1 MVRIRE
7 KLRGKILDL
16 TNPGW
21 RERPLMA
28 KVLAHQQRIRSD
40 PEVQARRRKVHEESM
55 REIRW
60 MSTGLLLL
68 PLLGWSLYAF
78 CASKPWNLALNSTV
92 GTLYATWATGVVILY
107 AVLARD

>member
-1 MVRIRE
+1 
-7 KLRGKILDL
+7 
-16 TNPGW
+16 
-21 RERPLMA
+21 
-28 KVLAHQQRIRSD
+28 
-40 PEVQARRRKVHEESM
+40 
-55 REIRW
+55 

-78 CASKPWNLALNSTV
+78 CASKPWNFALNSTV